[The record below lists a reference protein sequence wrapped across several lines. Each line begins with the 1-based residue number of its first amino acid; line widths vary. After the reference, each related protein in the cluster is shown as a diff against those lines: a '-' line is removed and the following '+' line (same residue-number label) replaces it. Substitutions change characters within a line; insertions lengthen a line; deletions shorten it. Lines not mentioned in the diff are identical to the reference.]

1 MTITDLLERV
11 DAIII
16 ADAQDLLANLDLHA
30 LTSQ

>member
-1 MTITDLLERV
+1 MIVTVLLEQV

-16 ADAQDLLANLDLHA
+16 ADAEALLDNLDLHA